1 MDLFVD
7 LSPGLG
13 RQDALEA
20 ALRNA
25 ISAGRLTPGAPLPS
39 SRALSAQLGLARGTV
54 VAAVEQL
61 AVEGLLET
69 RQGALT
75 RVAHVPPP
83 VAAGPAPRSSCEP
96 PLADFSGG
104 EPDLTRFPRAWW
116 AAAVRKSLVHADAS
130 TLGYGDPRG
139 STALRAALVEYLGR
153 TRGVTAAVENV
164 MVLSGFRQALAML
177 SRLMH
182 SRGHQRIAVEEPALR
197 VHVELL
203 RAGGLDCAPI
213 PVDVDGARVSAIAAH
228 DVRVVQ
234 VTPNH
239 HLPLGSSLSP
249 ARRSE
254 LAAWAASVNGLV
266 IEDDFDGELR
276 YDRRPLRALQALD
289 PGRIAYCGTAS
300 KSVVPG
306 LRLGWCVLPPVGGP
320 TVSTLDQLAF
330 AELIV
335 SGRYDRHVRTVRT
348 EYRRRR
354 DLLSSAL
361 TARVSDV
368 QLEGVSAG
376 LVGLI
381 RLPAGCD
388 EDRVVARLAER
399 SVAVMPL
406 GTFYSPDARRDG
418 LSADPELRPLD
429 GPAIV
434 VNYGR
439 PFGHQIAAAIDLLT
453 SALADAIRH

>member
-1 MDLFVD
+1 ME
-7 LSPGLG
+7 S
-13 RQDALEA
+13 
-20 ALRNA
+20 ALRTA
-25 ISAGRLTPGAPLPS
+25 ISAGRLSPGASLPS
-39 SRALSAQLGLARGTV
+39 TRTLAAELGLARGTV

-75 RVAHVPPP
+75 QVAHVPPP
-83 VAAGPAPRSSCEP
+83 VTAARSRRTSRKA
-96 PLADFSGG
+96 PLADFTGG

-116 AAAVRKSLVHADAS
+116 AAAVRKSLAHADAS

-139 STALRAALVEYLGR
+139 SIELRTALVDYLGR
-153 TRGVTAAVENV
+153 TRGVTAAVEHV
-164 MVLSGFRQALAML
+164 MVLSGFRQTLAML
-177 SRLMH
+177 ARLLH
-182 SRGHQRIAVEEPALR
+182 RRGHRRIVIEDPALQ
-197 VHVELL
+197 VHIELL
-203 RAGGLDCAPI
+203 RAGGLECAPI
-213 PVDVDGARVSAIAAH
+213 PVDADGAQVGAIAAH

-239 HLPLGSSLSP
+239 HMPLGASLSP
-249 ARRSE
+249 TRRSE
-254 LAAWAASVNGLV
+254 LAAWAASVDGLI

-306 LRLGWCVLPPVGGP
+306 LRLGWCVLPPVLVGPAVDALVAMGGP
-320 TVSTLDQLAF
+320 TVSSLDQLAF
-330 AELIV
+330 AELMV

-361 TARVSDV
+361 TARVPGV
-368 QLEGVSAG
+368 RLEGVSAG

-381 RLPAGCD
+381 RLPTGCD
-388 EDRVVARLAER
+388 EDTVVGRLADR

-406 GTFYSPDARRDG
+406 GLFRSVRSH
-418 LSADPELRPLD
+418 LEE
-429 GPAIV
+429 PAIV

-439 PFGHQIAAAIDLLT
+439 PFGHQFTAAIELLT
-453 SALADAIRH
+453 STLADAIRH